1 MLQRLAGFL
10 RDEDGP
16 TAAEYAMLL
25 ALILAVVITAIQ
37 AVGNTSSGLVV
48 QRHHP
53 DQHGD
58 QGFVSPPRPFLGH

>member
-1 MLQRLAGFL
+1 MLQRLAGFF

-37 AVGNTSSGLVV
+37 AVGNTSSGLWAS
-48 QRHHP
+48 
-53 DQHGD
+53 DTSKITTATG
-58 QGFVSPPRPFLGH
+58 GS

>member
-1 MLQRLAGFL
+1 MLQRLAGFF

-37 AVGNTSSGLVV
+37 AVGNTSSGLWSS
-48 QRHHP
+48 
-53 DQHGD
+53 DTSKITTAIG
-58 QGFVSPPRPFLGH
+58 GS